1 MPMAEKERILVV
13 DDAPDT
19 LEVVER
25 HLRTAGY
32 RVMTAPGATEAVRV
46 LDTAHVDVVI
56 TDLRMP
62 RVSGMD
68 LIRHVRENFNDTEVI
83 MLTGYASVPNAVE
96 AMRTGAQEYLA
107 KPFTEEELLSAV
119 RRVLDRLRLRR
130 PGRLPK
136 EQLAPS
142 AWGLLGESEAM
153 RSVYRMIAKAAQSSA
168 TVLVT
173 GESGTGKEL
182 VARAIH
188 YQSVRRSAPF
198 VPVNCGGIPEGLLES
213 ELFGYR
219 KGAFTGANESR
230 PGFFLAAEGGSIFL
244 DEIAELGLPMQAAL
258 LRVLQDKTV
267 FMIGPRRPQKADV
280 RILAAT
286 NRRLIERVEQG
297 RFRQDLYYRV
307 NVLPVEIPP
316 LRERGNDVL
325 LLAQSAGRRFARE
338 LRKPEPTFT
347 HRALNALRAYPWPGN
362 VRELEN
368 VVHRLILMSE
378 RNVIDA
384 PDLPALMR
392 FSAGSAEGNF
402 KRTLAE
408 VEAAHIQT
416 VLASVSGNKT
426 HAAAIL
432 GIDRKTL
439 GKKLDPSR
447 RKAAAQRGN

>member
-1 MPMAEKERILVV
+1 MREQERILVV

-19 LEVVER
+19 IEVVER
-25 HLRTAGY
+25 HLKTAGY
-32 RVMTAPGATEAVRV
+32 QVMTAPGATEAVRA
-46 LDTAHVDVVI
+46 LETAHVDVVI

-62 RVSGMD
+62 RISGMD
-68 LIRHVRENFNDTEVI
+68 LIRHVRENYPDTEVV
-83 MLTGYASVPNAVE
+83 MLTGYASIPNAVE

-168 TVLVT
+168 TALLT
-173 GESGTGKEL
+173 GESGTGKEV

-188 YQSVRRSAPF
+188 YQSLRRSSPF

-230 PGFFLAAEGGSIFL
+230 PGFFQAAEGGSLFL

-258 LRVLQDKTV
+258 LRALQDKTV
-267 FMIGPRRPQKADV
+267 FMVGSRKPQKADV

-286 NRRLIERVEQG
+286 NKRLSERVEQG
-297 RFRQDLYYRV
+297 RFREDLYYRI
-307 NVLPVEIPP
+307 NVLPIEIPP
-316 LRERGNDVL
+316 LRERGDDVL
-325 LLAQSAGRRFARE
+325 LLARSAACRFARE
-338 LRKPEPTFT
+338 LRKPEPVFT
-347 HRALNALRAYPWPGN
+347 NRALNALRAYAWPGN

-368 VVHRLILMSE
+368 VVHRLVLMSE
-378 RNVIDA
+378 RHVIDA
-384 PDLPALMR
+384 PDLPDLMR
-392 FSAGSAEGNF
+392 FSIGGAAGDV

-408 VEAAHIQT
+408 VEADHIQA
-416 VLASVSGNKT
+416 VLASVGGNKT
-426 HAAAIL
+426 RAAAIL

-439 GKKLDPSR
+439 GNKLAPAR
-447 RKAAAQRGN
+447 RKTAVRRGK

>member
-1 MPMAEKERILVV
+1 MREKERILVV

-25 HLRTAGY
+25 HLIGAGY
-32 RVMTAPGATEAVRV
+32 RVMTAPGVTEAVRA
-46 LDTAHVDVVI
+46 LDTVHVDAVI

-62 RVSGMD
+62 RASGMD
-68 LIRHVRENFNDTEVI
+68 LIRHVRENFHDTEVV
-83 MLTGYASVPNAVE
+83 MLTGYASIPSAVE
-96 AMRTGAQEYLA
+96 AMRIGAQEYLV
-107 KPFTEEELLSAV
+107 KPFTEDELLSAV

-142 AWGLLGESEAM
+142 AWGLIGESSAM
-153 RSVYRMIAKAAQSSA
+153 RSVYRMIDKAAQSSA
-168 TVLVT
+168 AVLIS

-188 YQSVRRSAPF
+188 YQGARRSAPF

-230 PGFFLAAEGGSIFL
+230 PGFFQTAEGGSIFL

-258 LRVLQDKTV
+258 LRVLQDKSV
-267 FMIGPRRPQKADV
+267 FMVGARKSQKADV
-280 RILAAT
+280 RVLAAT
-286 NRRLIERVEQG
+286 NKQLSELVEQD
-297 RFRQDLYYRV
+297 RFRQDLYYRI
-307 NVLPVEIPP
+307 NVIPVDIPP
-316 LRERGNDVL
+316 LRERDNDVL
-325 LLAQSAGRRFARE
+325 LLARSAARRFARD
-338 LRKPEPTFT
+338 LRKPEPSFT
-347 HRALNALRAYPWPGN
+347 NRALNALRSYPWPGN

-368 VVHRLILMSE
+368 VVHRLVLMSE
-378 RNVIDA
+378 QDVIDA

-392 FSAGSAEGNF
+392 FSARHTSGNVN
-402 KRTLAE
+402 RTLAE
-408 VEAAHIQT
+408 VNAAHIQV
-416 VLASVSGNKT
+416 VLASVGGNKSR
-426 HAAAIL
+426 AAAIL

-439 GKKLDPSR
+439 RNKLDPSR
-447 RKAAAQRGN
+447 TP